1 MSVMK
6 YKNPS
11 TGLWEP
17 LTAVKVLTE
26 VDYIGGSVTGIPSD
40 IVSEAERVVS
50 SIKTKQAANSIT
62 FIAVSDSHELA
73 DDDSSATAT
82 QELTRRG
89 NKNAGQGARV
99 IADRLSPDFFCHLGD
114 FVFGGSATTEA
125 GAMSAIARVREYY
138 GALSTTL
145 ETFYTPGNHD
155 GLHYSNVYLD
165 YGTISDMI
173 GTYRYVDFA
182 DKKVRV
188 ICLNTADNSA
198 DETAYQHIGGTQL
211 QWFCE
216 ALDLSAKSD
225 AADWGVIIL
234 SHHPLDWADV
244 SVAADVIAAYESGG
258 SYARTQDGVA
268 VSKDF
273 AGKNTAKLIASFHG
287 HVHGFKVDTVTGTS
301 LKRLAIPNTYFYRN
315 NEYGENGSADSNGI
329 EFGETTTYSKVDN
342 GTGKNTAFCV
352 VTIDLDREIIY
363 ADCFGAGY
371 DRVVSYGGEVIATYS
386 VTNNLTN
393 ATNSNGTAT
402 VTEGSSYSASITA
415 NSGYELSSIK
425 VTMGGT
431 DITASTVSGSNIT
444 IASVT
449 GDVVITV
456 TTVAAVVPPS
466 YTNLVP
472 ASIDTDGS
480 IYNGTGYKEG
490 YRLNSSGV
498 PAELAGAVHSGF
510 IPYDGEVIRA
520 WGTTSANASNSG
532 NYIGLYDASF
542 EKIYMIGGSN
552 YTNYGGIWEAKDGK
566 YMVTFDPAVCTNE
579 ALNNYLASAKYI
591 RVSWAV
597 GTGANLVVTLDEE
610 IT

>member
-17 LTAVKVLTE
+17 VSALKVLTE
-26 VDYIGGSVTGIPSD
+26 VDYVGGSVTGIPAD
-40 IVSEAERVVS
+40 IVTEAERVVS
-50 SIKTKQAANSIT
+50 SIRTKQTTNSIT

-73 DDDSSATAT
+73 DEDSSAAAT

-114 FVFGGSATTEA
+114 FVFGGAATTEA
-125 GAMSAIARVREYY
+125 GAISALARVREYY

-188 ICLNTADNSA
+188 ICLNTADNAA
-198 DETAYQHIGGTQL
+198 DETVYQHIGGTQL

-258 SYARTQDGVA
+258 SYTRTQDGVA

-273 AGKNTAKLIASFHG
+273 AGKNAAKLIAAFHG

-329 EFGETTTYSKVDN
+329 EFGETATYSKVDN

-371 DRVVSYGGEVIATYS
+371 DRVVSYGGEAIATYS

-402 VTEGSSYSASITA
+402 VTEGSSYSAAITA
-415 NSGYELSSIK
+415 SSGYELSSIK

-431 DITASTVSGSNIT
+431 DITASAVSGSNIT

-456 TTVAAVVPPS
+456 TTVVAVVPPS

-472 ASIDTDGS
+472 TSIDTDGS
-480 IYNGTGYKEG
+480 IYNGTGYQEG

-498 PAELAGAVHSGF
+498 PAELAGAVHSGY
-510 IPYDGEVIRA
+510 IPYNGEVIRVYGA
-520 WGTTSANASNSG
+520 TNSSAGYSG
-532 NYIGLYDASF
+532 NYIRFVDSSFAGLGQYGMGNMVD
-542 EKIYMIGGSN
+542 YGSEW
-552 YTNYGGIWEAKDGK
+552 TEKDGK
-566 YMVTFDPAVCTNE
+566 YMLTFDLAIF
-579 ALNNYLASAKYI
+579 NNDTVKSVAAQAKYI
-591 RVSWAV
+591 RVSLAV
-597 GTGANLVVTLDEE
+597 CTGENFVVTLDEP
-610 IT
+610 IA